1 MTEET
6 KVDEPRTCLNC
17 ACRFQAPSIETTTGL
32 QSFCRRNTPGS
43 QMVSVEVP
51 RLDRHKQPVFRDGK
65 PVMEVGKAR
74 AYGYPPTED
83 SMVCFDG
90 WRPVGTLPGDK
101 DDINKLLVVYSE
113 QVKKLWNDLVMQQLE
128 HSFPNPDENFNKN

>member
-17 ACRFQAPSIETTTGL
+17 ACRMQAPSVENTTGM

-43 QMVSVEVP
+43 QMVSVEIP
-51 RLDRHKQPVFRDGK
+51 RLDRNRNAIIGKDGK
-65 PVMEVGKAR
+65 PIMEIGKAR

-101 DDINKLLVVYSE
+101 DDMNKLLAVYAD
-113 QVKKLWNDLVMQQLE
+113 QMQKLWRDMQLQQLE
-128 HSFPNPDENFNKN
+128 EAALPFEKY